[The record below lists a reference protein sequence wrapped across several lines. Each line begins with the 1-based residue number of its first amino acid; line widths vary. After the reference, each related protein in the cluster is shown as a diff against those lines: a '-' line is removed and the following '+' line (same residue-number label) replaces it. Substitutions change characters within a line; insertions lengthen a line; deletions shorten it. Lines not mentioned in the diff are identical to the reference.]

1 MDFIRVNIDRWLYAI
16 CAVLSLP
23 RQALA
28 DQHLRCGSVSAFLS
42 VLDINS
48 DFVRRFKRLSTTD
61 TSVPGKRAIKICRT
75 WGMPLSPPSQNWSK
89 TTILVQIHRE
99 KWPYTGTRSG
109 RLEKGGRVTAQRHHN
124 PHMRRAWRRPSRPCA
139 YAFTRN
145 NWSSPFY
152 IELSTIYTSI

>member
-99 KWPYTGTRSG
+99 KWPYTPVPVAVDWKREVVLRRSDTTI
-109 RLEKGGRVTAQRHHN
+109 LTCDEPGGD
-124 PHMRRAWRRPSRPCA
+124 RRGLALMHSLDTTGLA
-139 YAFTRN
+139 H
-145 NWSSPFY
+145 
-152 IELSTIYTSI
+152 ST